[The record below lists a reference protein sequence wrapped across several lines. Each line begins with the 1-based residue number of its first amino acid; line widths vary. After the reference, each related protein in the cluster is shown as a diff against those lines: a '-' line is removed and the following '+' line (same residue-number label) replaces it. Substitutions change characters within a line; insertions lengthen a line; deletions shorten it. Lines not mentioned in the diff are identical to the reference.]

1 MMDWTREGAVMLY
14 ISLFLLLLFFF
25 FFGGGGE
32 GGVADLG
39 AGNGEVRQCLMPVPL
54 PSWDLGADT

>member
-14 ISLFLLLLFFF
+14 ISLFFFSFFF
-25 FFGGGGE
+25 WGG